1 MKTGKKLFSAL
12 LAAGIL
18 MSQTA
23 FAGIAS
29 AADTE
34 PVATHG
40 DYYAIYPNQDGTYTG
55 GTISDNANQPEQSGY
70 SAEKDAYKVHAA
82 QASNNAIIHN
92 LSETLSRS
100 KYKYVAL
107 SFMYDGS
114 TWTGSNFLGWMLHQD
129 QGKVSP
135 SRKRS
140 RSITEETP
148 DVSWEK
154 HVINMDE
161 FIPGE
166 SFPSV
171 NFFFIWRSGTF
182 VNGESYTVDGYPTFD
197 CYEKYMAFFE
207 NEEDANAYDLSIK
220 KYSINGIEANV
231 DNVAHTIT
239 YKLDGL
245 DSSIFGNAEPV
256 ITQDPLATVTK
267 TSGDIDYINPI
278 TYSVQ
283 NVLGETIEYTVNFDY
298 GQGGEVEGQYVIS
311 FDSAA
316 KVSATPLKFYNWG
329 NLMEDDY
336 SSFDPNT
343 NSLQIT
349 EQCYGGALGV
359 VIDKEIPDLNKYKYM
374 KIKYRY
380 DAKQCSNGTSY
391 FGSKVSLNKTSGHGV
406 TLRDNYGFAFVSNGT
421 VPGYWFTDIADI
433 SSLSR
438 NANADSR
445 IRFTAG
451 FNDQDQRIRVS
462 YKVKYIAL
470 FENYADAVNY
480 DSEAEFTGISM
491 SNIKGKSIRS
501 AFDYYED
508 GKTPDMMTVLYK
520 DGKVESIIHA
530 DAPSYVE
537 LNAAGT
543 AYEFNDGTSIDTT
556 TTMGGIIKQ
565 DAENG
570 IGEPSSFMA
579 ERTATLS
586 TNLSVTGLADG
597 NYTAK
602 TFVWTTEEMKP
613 YCTSESI
620 SFTMENGTMTVQ

>member
-1 MKTGKKLFSAL
+1 MRAL
-12 LAAGIL
+12 LRF
-18 MSQTA
+18 SQ
-23 FAGIAS
+23 
-29 AADTE
+29 
-34 PVATHG
+34 
-40 DYYAIYPNQDGTYTG
+40 
-55 GTISDNANQPEQSGY
+55 
-70 SAEKDAYKVHAA
+70 
-82 QASNNAIIHN
+82 
-92 LSETLSRS
+92 
-100 KYKYVAL
+100 
-107 SFMYDGS
+107 
-114 TWTGSNFLGWMLHQD
+114 
-129 QGKVSP
+129 P
-135 SRKRS
+135 SS
-140 RSITEETP
+140 
-148 DVSWEK
+148 
-154 HVINMDE
+154 
-161 FIPGE
+161 
-166 SFPSV
+166 
-171 NFFFIWRSGTF
+171 
-182 VNGESYTVDGYPTFD
+182 
-197 CYEKYMAFFE
+197 
-207 NEEDANAYDLSIK
+207 L
-220 KYSINGIEANV
+220 
-231 DNVAHTIT
+231 
-239 YKLDGL
+239 
-245 DSSIFGNAEPV
+245 V

-556 TTMGGIIKQ
+556 KTMGGIIKQ

-602 TFVWTTEEMKP
+602 TFVWTAEEMKP

>member
-40 DYYAIYPNQDGTYTG
+40 DYYAIYPNQDGTFTG
-55 GTISDNANQPEQSGY
+55 GTITTNAVKEESGY
-70 SAEKDAYKVHAA
+70 SQEQDAYKAHAEN
-82 QASNNAIIHN
+82 ASSHAIENIF
-92 LSETLSRS
+92 SETLDRS
-100 KYKYVAL
+100 KYKYAAL
-107 SFMYDGS
+107 AFMYDGA
-114 TWTGSNFLGWMLHQD
+114 TWGGSNFVGWMLHYD
-129 QGKVSP
+129 KGLSN
-135 SRKRS
+135 SRKRE
-140 RSITEETP
+140 RSFADETP
-148 DVSWEK
+148 NVTWEK
-154 HVINMDE
+154 HVVNLDE
-161 FIPGE
+161 FIPE
-166 SFPSV
+166 STFTRT
-171 NFFFIWRSGTF
+171 NFFMIWRSGTF

-220 KYSINGIEANV
+220 KYSINGLEANV

-245 DSSIFGNAEPV
+245 DSSIFENAEPV
-256 ITQDPLATVTK
+256 ITQDPLAAVTK

-298 GQGGEVEGQYVIS
+298 GQGGEVDGQYVIS
-311 FDSAA
+311 FDSAV
-316 KVSATPLKFYNWG
+316 KVSATPLKFYNWHYPQD
-329 NLMEDDY
+329 EDY

-343 NSLQIT
+343 NSLQVN
-349 EQCYGGALGV
+349 EQRYGGALGV

-380 DAKQCSNGTSY
+380 DAKKCSNGTSY

-406 TLRDNYGFAFVSNGT
+406 TLRDNFGYAFVSNGT

-438 NANADSR
+438 NADADSR

-451 FNDQDQRIRVS
+451 FNERDQRIRVS
-462 YKVKYIAL
+462 YRVKYIAL

-480 DSEAEFTGISM
+480 DSEAGFTGISM

-537 LNAAGT
+537 LNEAGT

-556 TTMGGIIKQ
+556 TTYGGIIKE
-565 DAENG
+565 DAEKG
-570 IGEPSSFMA
+570 VGEPSSFMA

-620 SFTMENGTMTVQ
+620 SFTMENGTMTVK